1 MNTMVPL
8 IYDLTNIYVFLS
20 IVSSMSFGNRNFAS
34 VIKFLTGSLMVDKTD
49 Q

>member
-1 MNTMVPL
+1 MYNMVPL
-8 IYDLTNIYVFLS
+8 VYDLTNIYVFLS